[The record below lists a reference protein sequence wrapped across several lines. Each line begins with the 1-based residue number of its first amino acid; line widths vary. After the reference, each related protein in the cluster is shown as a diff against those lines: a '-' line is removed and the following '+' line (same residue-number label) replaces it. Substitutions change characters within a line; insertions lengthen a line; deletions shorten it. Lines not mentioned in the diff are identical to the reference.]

1 MKLDKDGN
9 LVIDLVY
16 LFDNMSDECKLRIAE
31 RLSCEEV
38 IIKHVTD
45 QIFDGLTENGY
56 CGGEV
61 IDQQRLGTA
70 LQDARERIRK
80 EGNRLLV
87 EELSRLRRE
96 LENRRGYM
104 DAGWNK
110 YHELYNKVYG
120 SGINLV

>member
-1 MKLDKDGN
+1 MKVDKDDN

-31 RLSCEEV
+31 SLSCEDV

-56 CGGEV
+56 CGGE
-61 IDQQRLGTA
+61 ILNQQRLGTA
-70 LQDARERIRK
+70 LQNARERVRK

-87 EELSRLRRE
+87 KELNRLRRE

-110 YHELYNKVYG
+110 YHELYNKVRGRGDY
-120 SGINLV
+120 

>member
-1 MKLDKDGN
+1 MKLDKDDN
-9 LVIDLVY
+9 LVISLSY
-16 LFDNMSDECKLRIAE
+16 LFDNMSEEGKLRVAE
-31 RLSCEEV
+31 ILSCDDV

-56 CGGEV
+56 GGSER
-61 IDQQRLGTA
+61 INEQRLGTA
-70 LQDARERIRK
+70 LQNARERVRK

-87 EELSRLRRE
+87 EELNRLRRE

-110 YHELYNKVYG
+110 YHELYNKVFGCGDY
-120 SGINLV
+120 

>member
-1 MKLDKDGN
+1 MKLDKDDN
-9 LVIDLVY
+9 LMIDLMF
-16 LFDNMSDECKLRIAE
+16 LFDNMSDENKLSLVE
-31 RLSCEEV
+31 RLSCEDV

-45 QIFDGLTENGY
+45 QIFEGLTENGY
-56 CGGEV
+56 GGSELC
-61 IDQQRLGTA
+61 DQQRLGTP
-70 LQDARERIRK
+70 LQDARERVRK

-87 EELSRLRRE
+87 KELSRLRRE

-120 SGINLV
+120 RGGY